1 MLKNVLN
8 IFSVSAISAGIRFV
22 VEVIIAR
29 IVSVEAFGLFAIV
42 TSLIAIFQVL
52 VSGGVRP
59 ILQRKLAITFNNNN
73 SFEFFE
79 VLYKSLFLFFI
90 VVLVVFSIYKFVDIR
105 AINSESLSTVD
116 LYFNTIL
123 IGSIATAI
131 LYMVS
136 DIYRVIGNFKSFIF
150 YKEAIF
156 PIFFLIMVS
165 LVWVFNLINV
175 EYILYALIA
184 SLILSCVLGVVR
196 LKHDLSKKNIA
207 TNKHELKIFKNKD
220 LLMFWASSEVLGIM
234 WIVRDKFAIFSV
246 SEYMSAADIAVL
258 FIMIRLIMPI
268 SMIKSSFNNII
279 SPVIANLS
287 HRRSFDKLSNKYS
300 QLTKL
305 LFLFVFPVFAILST
319 FGPEIVFIVLG
330 EKYKLDLLPTSLLTW
345 SVAVRAML
353 GPSGVALQM
362 CGRPNIESIFLAGS
376 LLAIVPL
383 SMYLVPSFGL
393 VGAILSVYMLITFVD
408 LLRYFYVKKALHI
421 NAHEEKFGYKV
432 ILIMTIALLIIASNF
447 LSPLYSLVSLI
458 LIYSML
464 FNKEI
469 FSVVKNQKI
478 FKY

>member
-1 MLKNVLN
+1 
-8 IFSVSAISAGIRFV
+8 
-22 VEVIIAR
+22 
-29 IVSVEAFGLFAIV
+29 
-42 TSLIAIFQVL
+42 
-52 VSGGVRP
+52 
-59 ILQRKLAITFNNNN
+59 
-73 SFEFFE
+73 
-79 VLYKSLFLFFI
+79 
-90 VVLVVFSIYKFVDIR
+90 
-105 AINSESLSTVD
+105 
-116 LYFNTIL
+116 
-123 IGSIATAI
+123 
-131 LYMVS
+131 
-136 DIYRVIGNFKSFIF
+136 
-150 YKEAIF
+150 
-156 PIFFLIMVS
+156 
-165 LVWVFNLINV
+165 
-175 EYILYALIA
+175 LYALIA

-345 SVAVRAML
+345 SVAVSAML